1 MVKTNV
7 TKEDLVNI
15 FGKVLKYTGMAL
27 GTSLA
32 AYYNSK
38 MGNRNGYVYYGSSE
52 RARPHRYSVTGYG
65 DAIEAIGDSD
75 MWSADKR
82 IAIGSLAKNE
92 SDDFYDGVISI
103 VNSGMWSADK
113 KNAILEMS
121 KQQLGE

>member
-7 TKEDLVNI
+7 AKEDLVNI

-32 AYYNSK
+32 AYYNLK
-38 MGNRNGYVYYGSSE
+38 MGNRNSYVYYGSSE
-52 RARPHRYSVTGYG
+52 RVRPHRYSVTGYG

-82 IAIGSLAKNE
+82 IAIGGLAKNE